1 MCTPASCAVATFYF
15 SAVADDH
22 RGKVVASDKFSFI
35 EPWWSSMRRQRLRGL
50 VFHNALSAAFI
61 SNYTTAQVEFV
72 RVDLSHY
79 PRQSLN
85 DARFAVMLAHLRAN
99 PRLQRV
105 WMTDARDVWVMADPL
120 APLVDG
126 RIYAGHNLEPIL
138 TPGTPAVRNARMKDA
153 PEWCRPLLRRNR
165 DAPYLNAGLLGGQR
179 TPFLRFLERVVDTLA
194 EQPPHSNRNMLVVN
208 CVLLADW
215 QGRFATS
222 PAAPVHREC
231 GQLANASER
240 ARPVWFVHKCLLPE
254 DAARGV
260 PFRLPHGGLA
270 SNFRSYLRGNVA
282 RGGFKSF
289 GAAGT
294 RESRHEIRAKLRALR
309 RSNTPDVVG
318 LQN

>member
-1 MCTPASCAVATFYF
+1 M
-15 SAVADDH
+15 
-22 RGKVVASDKFSFI
+22 
-35 EPWWSSMRRQRLRGL
+35 
-50 VFHNALSAAFI
+50 
-61 SNYTTAQVEFV
+61 
-72 RVDLSHY
+72 RVDLSRH

-99 PRLQRV
+99 PRLERV

-153 PEWCRPLLRRNR
+153 PEWCRPLLRRHR
-165 DAPYLNAGLLGGQR
+165 DAPYLNAGLLGGHR
-179 TPFLRFLERVVDTLA
+179 TPFLRFLERVVATLA

-215 QGRFATS
+215 QGRFATCRRRRCTASAASS
-222 PAAPVHREC
+222 PTRASARVRC
-231 GQLANASER
+231 GSCT
-240 ARPVWFVHKCLLPE
+240 P
-254 DAARGV
+254 AARGRRARR